1 MSECEWVWGVI
12 IIKNNR
18 ETRDKKEKKSHKQNA
33 IEAKWPEKRSI
44 NEKFIMNLK
53 WKDQEEE
60 WLNVELSTF
69 LDRTSRKI
77 RWGRKEGRRRELKL
91 THDKH

>member
-1 MSECEWVWGVI
+1 
-12 IIKNNR
+12 
-18 ETRDKKEKKSHKQNA
+18 
-33 IEAKWPEKRSI
+33 
-44 NEKFIMNLK
+44 MNLK

-69 LDRTSRKI
+69 LDRMKQRNKV
-77 RWGRKEGRRRELKL
+77 GKKEGRWRELKL

>member
-12 IIKNNR
+12 IIKNNW
-18 ETRDKKEKKSHKQNA
+18 ETRDKTEKKSHKQNA

-69 LDRTSRKI
+69 LDRMKQRNKV
-77 RWGRKEGRRRELKL
+77 GKKEGRWRELKL